1 MTVQLTHLTQHQVDL
16 LNQMW
21 ELKEEHDYFAW
32 YESLDAETQQE
43 VEGLQTLII
52 LESVDQL
59 MTDLSEARQVLKQ
72 FML

>member
-21 ELKEEHDYFAW
+21 ELKEEQDYFAW